1 MTGVGIDTK
10 SVSNSMHK
18 QWLDFDQLSD
28 DQRFNC
34 TIEDS
39 LWSMEERARQ
49 PARPTTSRVDKVVVR
64 MQ

>member
-1 MTGVGIDTK
+1 
-10 SVSNSMHK
+10 MHK

>member
-1 MTGVGIDTK
+1 MTGVEIDTK

-18 QWLDFDQLSD
+18 QWLDVDQLSD

-39 LWSMEERARQ
+39 PWSMEERARQ